1 MQKGKGC
8 KNCGNLCAT
17 YGWKLDEEKYFR
29 CGYALLEYREADKME
44 YAVRCFS
51 EEDETNMAL
60 CWMNPYLAQNFEK
73 AYQVLY
79 RLALRQVSPIHL
91 EDVLGDM
98 EL

>member
-1 MQKGKGC
+1 
-8 KNCGNLCAT
+8 
-17 YGWKLDEEKYFR
+17 
-29 CGYALLEYREADKME
+29 
-44 YAVRCFS
+44 
-51 EEDETNMAL
+51 
-60 CWMNPYLAQNFEK
+60 MNPYLAQNFEK

>member
-1 MQKGKGC
+1 MEIC
-8 KNCGNLCAT
+8 VLHM
-17 YGWKLDEEKYFR
+17 GWKLDEEKYFR
-29 CGYALLEYREADKME
+29 CGYALL
-44 YAVRCFS
+44 
-51 EEDETNMAL
+51 NMAL